1 MTTAFQQPPTS
12 QIQGRLDRLR
22 EHDANAR
29 DELINEACERL
40 RQLTRRMMGDFSRLR
55 RWEQTDDVL
64 QNAVI
69 RLHRSLGEVHP
80 DTPRGFFRLAATQ
93 IRRELIDL
101 CRHYFGPE
109 GAGAHHLTDGGKS
122 DGSGFVRHDRSDDTH
137 EPTSVL
143 EWVEFHDQ
151 VENLSGPEREV
162 FSLRWYKG
170 LKNAEIAAVVDVSE
184 RTVKRRWRSACLM
197 LFKANKGQMP
207 GE

>member
-1 MTTAFQQPPTS
+1 VTVTIQSSPTG

-22 EHDANAR
+22 EHDGNAR

-40 RQLTRRMMGDFSRLR
+40 RQLTRRMLGDFSRLR

-69 RLHRSLGEVHP
+69 RLHRSLAEVHP
-80 DTPRGFFRLAATQ
+80 DSPRGFFRLAATQ

-109 GAGAHHLTDGGKS
+109 GAGAHHLTDGAGS
-122 DGSGFVRHDRSDDTH
+122 DDGGFVRHDPSDDTN

-143 EWVEFHDQ
+143 EWTEFHDQ
-151 VENLSGPEREV
+151 VAKLGGPEREV
-162 FSLRWYKG
+162 FTLKWYQG
-170 LKNAEIAAVVDVSE
+170 LKTAEIAAVVGVSE
-184 RTVKRRWRSACLM
+184 RTVKRRWRSACLF
-197 LFKANKGQMP
+197 LFKAHKGQMP